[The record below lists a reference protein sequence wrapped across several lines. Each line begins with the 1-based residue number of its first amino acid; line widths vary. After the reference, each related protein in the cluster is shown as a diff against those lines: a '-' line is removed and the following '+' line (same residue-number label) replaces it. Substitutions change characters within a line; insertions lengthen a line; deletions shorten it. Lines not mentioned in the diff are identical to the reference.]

1 MSGTE
6 YEELMDTIRRAA
18 ARIFEYAETEEE
30 VCRLEQAINHDI
42 MYVAAIAQSERVKP
56 PTAGTRSAADARA
69 KPVRLRE
76 VVQVLRGGAEVLVDF
91 GRHGFILDD
100 LESRRLAVFVEL
112 GHFKQHTSPDEP
124 TGSSSVTGKK
134 KP

>member
-42 MYVAAIAQSERVKP
+42 MYVAAIARP
-56 PTAGTRSAADARA
+56 LTRAPSRYGYA
-69 KPVRLRE
+69 KSYRSFVAVR
-76 VVQVLRGGAEVLVDF
+76 
-91 GRHGFILDD
+91 
-100 LESRRLAVFVEL
+100 
-112 GHFKQHTSPDEP
+112 K
-124 TGSSSVTGKK
+124 SS
-134 KP
+134 

>member
-42 MYVAAIAQSERVKP
+42 MYVA
-56 PTAGTRSAADARA
+56 G
-69 KPVRLRE
+69 
-76 VVQVLRGGAEVLVDF
+76 VLHE
-91 GRHGFILDD
+91 
-100 LESRRLAVFVEL
+100 
-112 GHFKQHTSPDEP
+112 
-124 TGSSSVTGKK
+124 
-134 KP
+134 

>member
-56 PTAGTRSAADARA
+56 PTGWDPLGRYGYAKSYRSFVA
-69 KPVRLRE
+69 VR
-76 VVQVLRGGAEVLVDF
+76 
-91 GRHGFILDD
+91 
-100 LESRRLAVFVEL
+100 
-112 GHFKQHTSPDEP
+112 K
-124 TGSSSVTGKK
+124 SS
-134 KP
+134 

>member
-42 MYVAAIAQSERVKP
+42 MYVAAIAQSERVP
-56 PTAGTRSAADARA
+56 AR
-69 KPVRLRE
+69 
-76 VVQVLRGGAEVLVDF
+76 RGLDPL
-91 GRHGFILDD
+91 GR
-100 LESRRLAVFVEL
+100 
-112 GHFKQHTSPDEP
+112 
-124 TGSSSVTGKK
+124 
-134 KP
+134 